1 MAGPVQR
8 DEAIADERGDEVEV
22 ARRERVI
29 DGALDGVVR
38 LVPRRGSPVEGGH
51 PLRLADRELTLE
63 EVAQE
68 RVVAV

>member
-1 MAGPVQR
+1 MAGPVIL
-8 DEAIADERGDEVEV
+8 DEAVADQRGDEIRV
-22 ARRERVI
+22 ACGKGVI

-38 LVPRRGSPVEGGH
+38 LVPLRGSPVEGGH
-51 PLRLADRELTLE
+51 PLGFADCEFSLK